1 MKRIVM
7 MAVLL
12 VVAMFGLSF
21 ALINA
26 GPVKLNYYLG
36 TIEAP
41 LSLVLVFALALGAG
55 LGVLATMG
63 VVVKQKRE
71 LARLRKSVKLTE
83 KEIANLRA
91 LPMKDT
97 H

>member
-26 GPVKLNYYLG
+26 DPVQLNYYLG
-36 TIEAP
+36 TIQAP

-63 VVVKQKRE
+63 VVLKQKRE

-83 KEIANLRA
+83 KEVANLRS
-91 LPMKDT
+91 LPLKDQ